1 MWKSWNVSRKI
12 ALMPIGAALTLVI
25 IIILAR
31 YGTTKSDVL
40 MDQVKEG
47 YFPASELTRDLVE
60 KLDGIQRGLQD
71 AVAAQDAEQLSEPD
85 QKQTEFL
92 GLLAKARSNR
102 TLKAEDIAG
111 LTQRFTDYYALA
123 RRTVERLIRRE
134 SGEDLAVSLQ
144 SYQREYAAIR
154 ESVQKMRERGQQ
166 GMQGVFEQ
174 ARRNQQ
180 QSTRTMVAISL
191 LSVGTIALLGA
202 LSFLLVRTIVR
213 PVQRTAAAA
222 ERLALGDLDLNLTA
236 DSKDEIGQLI
246 GSVQRLALYLRE
258 MAEMSE
264 AIAAGDLTVEPRP
277 RSESDRLGLSFRNM
291 VQNLSAIVGDLRLGV
306 GTLETASREV
316 SATSLTL
323 SRGTSDQ
330 AASVEE
336 TSSSLEEMTASITQ
350 NATNSRQ
357 MEQMAIEGSDAAEKS
372 GAAVV
377 ETVAA
382 MKAIAERITI
392 IEEIA
397 YQTNLLA
404 LNAAIEA
411 ARAGD
416 HGRGFAVVAAEVRR
430 LAERSQESANEIAKV
445 AGSSVRLAERSGQLL
460 TDLVPSIRKTAEL
473 VQEVA
478 LASSEQSGGVN
489 QINDAVRRVD
499 DVAQRNAAAAEE
511 LATTA
516 EEMAAQAVALKEKMG
531 HFRIAE
537 SAPAPAPPI
546 RVPLKPV
553 ERPRPDVAAIP
564 PGERRDFVRF

>member
-1 MWKSWNVSRKI
+1 MWKGWRISRKV
-12 ALMPIGAALTLVI
+12 ALMPISAALTLVVI
-25 IIILAR
+25 MILAR
-31 YGTTKSDVL
+31 YGMTQSDVL
-40 MDQVKEG
+40 LDQIKDG
-47 YFPASELTRDLVE
+47 YFPAAELTRDLVE
-60 KLDGIQRGLQD
+60 HLDGIQRGLKD
-71 AVAAQDAEQLSEPD
+71 AAAAQDIEELKGPD
-85 QKQTEFL
+85 QLRTEFL
-92 GLLAKARSNR
+92 SLLEQAKHNR
-102 TLKAEDIAG
+102 TLAADEIAA
-111 LTQRFTDYYALA
+111 LTRRFTEYYTLA
-123 RRTVERLIRRE
+123 RSTTERLIRRE
-134 SGEDLAVSLQ
+134 SGEGLAAALQ
-144 SYQREYAAIR
+144 SMQREYIAIR
-154 ESVQKMRERGQQ
+154 QDVEQMRDRGRQ
-166 GMQGVFEQ
+166 GMQGAFAQ
-174 ARRNQQ
+174 AQQNQG
-180 QSTRTMVAISL
+180 QSTRTLVAISI
-191 LSVGTIALLGA
+191 LSVVAIAALGG
-202 LSFLLVRTIVR
+202 LSVLLVRTIVR

-222 ERLALGDLDLNLTA
+222 ERLAQGDLDLTLKA
-236 DSKDEIGQLI
+236 DSTDEIGQMI
-246 GSVQRLALYLRE
+246 DAVQRLVAYLRAMAE
-258 MAEMSE
+258 MAE
-264 AIAAGDLTVEPRP
+264 AIAGGDLIVEPEP
-277 RSESDRLGLSFRNM
+277 RSEGDRLSHSFRSM
-291 VQNLSAIVGDLRLGV
+291 VRKLSSIVADLRLGV

-350 NATNSRQ
+350 NASNSRQ
-357 MEQMAIEGSDAAEKS
+357 MEQMAIQGAKAAEES

-382 MKAIAERITI
+382 MRAIAERITI

-411 ARAGD
+411 ARAGE

-516 EEMAAQAVALKEKMG
+516 EEMQAQAMALKEKMG
-531 HFRIAE
+531 YFRIAD
-537 SAPAPAPPI
+537 SAAIPAPAP
-546 RVPLKPV
+546 KPHPRAV
-553 ERPRPDVAAIP
+553 EHPRTEAAPIP
-564 PGERRDFVRF
+564 PGERKDFVRF